1 MEIIIGFHSP
11 EIFDVLFLCWLVWVS
26 LYLFSI
32 FWCIYFPLETKTDN
46 EVSFIQR
53 LQKSWFFC
61 IFLKKIKVFR
71 PETIEQEI
79 GHSALNRICII
90 AGPVRHV
97 NCFGRFQLNFCLT
110 IFLPQEK
117 VGTKYLIS
125 FRKRVLFSQNLGCGL
140 ICGVNVC
147 PVQKQGKSS
156 GSL

>member
-53 LQKSWFFC
+53 LTKILVLLYFS
-61 IFLKKIKVFR
+61 KIKFFR
-71 PETIEQEI
+71 PEMIEQEI

-90 AGPVRHV
+90 AWPRQLFWQISTEFLLDNFFTSVDLVDYLLLKKTYSSSTIQLTLKRSFQPSSPKSV
-97 NCFGRFQLNFCLT
+97 TNINGR
-110 IFLPQEK
+110 P
-117 VGTKYLIS
+117 S
-125 FRKRVLFSQNLGCGL
+125 
-140 ICGVNVC
+140 
-147 PVQKQGKSS
+147 
-156 GSL
+156 